1 MKVMGNALLL
11 ALVISALTFSH
22 MVWSNESELLN
33 RIERLER
40 IVNSKGLVSLL
51 SRIEQN
57 ENEIRKMY
65 GGAEIFNHKLDEIQ
79 ERYSTLYL
87 DVKKLTTIDTLCG
100 SRGINRNPEISFIT
114 GQKLTIKKTVHRPVM
129 INEVIESNVITTLTP
144 LAQPKKI
151 SNMNISVPVDNGKVA
166 YQSAFQM
173 LRNGKYKEA
182 AEAFAD
188 FSKQYPDSSYLPNA
202 FYWQGETN
210 YVLRNFDLAI
220 VAFQIVI
227 DRFTTSNKVA
237 DAMLKQGFSQYEL
250 GQVSMAKKILVKVM
264 RIYPNTSVSNLAKAR
279 LNRIRRQMH

>member
-1 MKVMGNALLL
+1 MVNILLL
-11 ALVISALTFSH
+11 ALVISASTFSH

-33 RIERLER
+33 SIECLKYTVHSSAP
-40 IVNSKGLVSLL
+40 ISLM
-51 SRIEQN
+51 SSVQQN
-57 ENEIRKMY
+57 QQEIRKIN
-65 GGAEIFNHKLDEIQ
+65 GGIEMLIHKLDEIQ
-79 ERYSTLYL
+79 ELQNKLYL
-87 DVKKLTTIDTLCG
+87 DMNKLIKIETLSG
-100 SRGINRNPEISFIT
+100 SRGIDRNFYIPFIT

-129 INEVIESNVITTLTP
+129 INEAIESNVMTTLPP

-151 SNMNISVPVDNGKVA
+151 SNINISVPVDNGELA
-166 YQSAFQM
+166 YQSAFQI
-173 LRNGKYKEA
+173 LRSGKYKEA
-182 AEAFAD
+182 AEAFAV

-250 GQVSMAKKILVKVM
+250 GQVSMAKKILIKVM
-264 RIYPNTSVSNLAKAR
+264 QIYPNTSASNLAKAR
-279 LNRIRRQMH
+279 LKRIRRQIH